1 MAQRVEFCVL
11 CGTWAVTRWS
21 NSFSSKLESDEKSS
35 VTDKDAILLA
45 ADDALERASMGIK
58 PSAAVY

>member
-11 CGTWAVTRWS
+11 CGTWAVTKWS

-35 VTDKDAILLA
+35 VTEKDAILIV

-58 PSAAVY
+58 PAHAVY